1 MAPVIDSETDIE
13 GDDKAEHFLSVCIE
27 ELEFWETRDK
37 DFKGQGSH
45 CGECG
50 KKESIQNMI
59 SEVDWQLFY
68 YQLAYQRSY
77 SANHMTYWPSF
88 KIKASLG
95 VSRVG
100 NSVCLIILAPD

>member
-1 MAPVIDSETDIE
+1 MNGPRYLDSETDIE
-13 GDDKAEHFLSVCIE
+13 GDDKAEHFLPVCIE

-68 YQLAYQRSY
+68 
-77 SANHMTYWPSF
+77 
-88 KIKASLG
+88 SLSIG
-95 VSRVG
+95 QS
-100 NSVCLIILAPD
+100 